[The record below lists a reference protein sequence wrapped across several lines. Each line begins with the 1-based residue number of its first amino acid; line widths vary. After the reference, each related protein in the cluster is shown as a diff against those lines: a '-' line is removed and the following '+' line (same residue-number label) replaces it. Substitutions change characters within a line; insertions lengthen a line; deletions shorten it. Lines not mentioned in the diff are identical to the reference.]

1 MLTKNLKRPSTKPTG
16 TADPDE
22 IARFTAVAD
31 AWWDPH
37 GAFKLVHAFN
47 KVRVEHLWRCLPR
60 LLDRDPSAVQPLAGL
75 KIIDVGCGAGIVT
88 EPLSRLGAEMTGID
102 ATERNVEI
110 AMHHAAMTQAPV
122 RYRHILPE
130 ELLAEEEVS
139 FDIVMS
145 LEVVEHVADL
155 SAFLGAL
162 ADLTKPGG
170 LLVIGTM
177 NRTIRSWLQ
186 AILGAEYILGWFPR
200 GTHDWQKFVRPS
212 ELDRALTPKGFS
224 MVDGCGVAP
233 SLPSMR
239 WGITRDQSVNYLRFY
254 RRDDSDRASVAGR
267 C

>member
-1 MLTKNLKRPSTKPTG
+1 MLIKNLKKPSTKPTG
-16 TADPDE
+16 TADPAE
-22 IARFTAVAD
+22 IARFSAVAD

-47 KVRVEHLWRCLPR
+47 KTRVAHLMRCLPR
-60 LLDRDPSAVQPLAGL
+60 LLQRDPSAMQPLAGL
-75 KIIDVGCGAGIVT
+75 RLIDVGCGAGIVA
-88 EPLSRLGAEMTGID
+88 EPLSRLGAEITGID

-110 AMHHAAMTQAPV
+110 ARHHAAMTQTPV

-130 ELLAEEEVS
+130 ELVAEEETE

-155 SAFLGAL
+155 SAFLAAL

-177 NRTIRSWLQ
+177 NRTIQSWLK
-186 AILGAEYILGWFPR
+186 AILGAEYILGWLPR

-212 ELDRALTPKGFS
+212 ELDQALKAKGFS

-239 WGITRDQSVNYLRFY
+239 WGITSDQSVNYLRFY
-254 RRDDSDRASVAGR
+254 RKDGADLAR
-267 C
+267 